1 MHLRSIFLG
10 TIDFVGERIPDV
22 IGWFLGR
29 VSSRISKSMP
39 TGVLISRKA
48 PLFLRRGH
56 VPSELEFVTLEDTN
70 KAKQTRF
77 VVHYHEAERAGN
89 HFDLR
94 FVYRRRAVS
103 WAIPM
108 KGKRDGFNRFPRPG
122 ERWLA
127 VRQPDHNLKYMDFEG
142 EIPSGLGKGKVTIWD
157 KGHLDILKI
166 KDGHV
171 HLRALEGKIRGDWVI
186 VNTGKKQSLIIAK
199 TPISI
204 ASWTK
209 PSYNRKVVEKLKDL
223 QRDPNLRIE
232 TKLDGAAL
240 EIRVGAEYST
250 ISSHRISK
258 RTGTTIDHSDRI
270 VGIRG
275 IKSPELDGT
284 VLRVEGFHPEGVE
297 FLAGTL
303 NSGVIKARL
312 LQKQHGPIRTA
323 VFDILKYKGQD
334 VSHLPYQQ
342 RRALYES
349 VCRQLKSKLVRPVD
363 QAGPGTDWTSFYR
376 KQVFREDVPTDGA
389 IIKDITKGYNEVP
402 WIKVKPHET
411 ADLEVVGFTEG
422 DNRLTESLGS
432 IIVQDGDKHIHVGS
446 GFTDAQRRWIWEH
459 REDLLGE
466 VARVDFHVRSGE
478 RTSTG
483 PRFDSWHPDK
493 SEAALEMYAE
503 NL

>member
-1 MHLRSIFLG
+1 
-10 TIDFVGERIPDV
+10 
-22 IGWFLGR
+22 
-29 VSSRISKSMP
+29 
-39 TGVLISRKA
+39 
-48 PLFLRRGH
+48 
-56 VPSELEFVTLEDTN
+56 
-70 KAKQTRF
+70 
-77 VVHYHEAERAGN
+77 
-89 HFDLR
+89 
-94 FVYRRRAVS
+94 
-103 WAIPM
+103 
-108 KGKRDGFNRFPRPG
+108 
-122 ERWLA
+122 
-127 VRQPDHNLKYMDFEG
+127 MDFEG

-275 IKSPELDGT
+275 IKSSELDGT

-363 QAGPGTDWTSFYR
+363 QAVVDIATD
-376 KQVFREDVPTDGA
+376 DAGA
-389 IIKDITKGYNEVP
+389 GLAL
-402 WIKVKPHET
+402 T
-411 ADLEVVGFTEG
+411 ALFG
-422 DNRLTESLGS
+422 
-432 IIVQDGDKHIHVGS
+432 
-446 GFTDAQRRWIWEH
+446 
-459 REDLLGE
+459 LGE
-466 VARVDFHVRSGE
+466 AFFAHFFE
-478 RTSTG
+478 RG
-483 PRFDSWHPDK
+483 V
-493 SEAALEMYAE
+493 EVLEP
-503 NL
+503 